1 MKQQRSLLNKP
12 LSITSGYAVVNIMG
26 WARQPITNVGYD
38 SVWRAR
44 AIAHQF
50 RLQCWVL
57 QALLVV
63 LPLVGRGQGYTE
75 GVSLNADVLPLSIG
89 GPDHASSFRAFSI
102 RASVIVPFFL
112 KKDKSQALLLGAGGE
127 AVYFDG
133 SRPGFEVKHL
143 YAGAPVLGYTRQI
156 TQKLRLT
163 GIFIPTLSADYQ
175 QIKGSDV
182 QYGGIVRGVYR
193 VRPTLAL
200 RAALGYRQT
209 FYGPIYIVLGGLD
222 WQVSRKV
229 RVFGDLPANLT
240 GAWAATP
247 KVNAGFDMA
256 ANFSTYS
263 LSVAN
268 EYVRYR
274 TFLAGLF
281 CEYYVRPQLALRATV
296 GYSIIRNLEVYRRND
311 RVTGGVL
318 DFVNLGH
325 SPTPISPAISN
336 GVVARLTL
344 SFRLPNP

>member
-1 MKQQRSLLNKP
+1 MKQQRSRLNKP
-12 LSITSGYAVVNIMG
+12 LSVVPGYAVANKMG
-26 WARQPITNVGYD
+26 WARQPIKTVGYD
-38 SVWRAR
+38 SVWRASTTE
-44 AIAHQF
+44 HPF
-50 RLQCWVL
+50 RLQCRVL
-57 QALLVV
+57 LALLVV
-63 LPLVGRGQGYTE
+63 LPLFGRGQGYTE
-75 GVSLNADVLPLSIG
+75 GASLSAEVLPLSIG
-89 GPDHASSFRAFSI
+89 EPDHASSFRAYST
-102 RASVIVPFFL
+102 RASVVVPVYL
-112 KKDKSQALLLGAGGE
+112 IKNLLQALLLGAGGE
-127 AVYFDG
+127 AVYVNG
-133 SRPGFEVKHL
+133 SRPGFAVNHL
-143 YAGAPVLGYTRQI
+143 YAVAPVLGYTRQV

-163 GIFIPTLSADYQ
+163 GLFIPTLSSDYQ
-175 QIKGSDV
+175 PVKGEDV
-182 QYGGIVRGVYR
+182 QYAGIVRGVYR
-193 VRPTLAL
+193 VQPAL
-200 RAALGYRQT
+200 TWRAALGYRQT

-240 GAWAATP
+240 VAWAATP
-247 KVNAGFDMA
+247 NLNTGFDMA

-311 RVTGGVL
+311 RVGGVL

-325 SPTPISPAISN
+325 APTPISPAIRN